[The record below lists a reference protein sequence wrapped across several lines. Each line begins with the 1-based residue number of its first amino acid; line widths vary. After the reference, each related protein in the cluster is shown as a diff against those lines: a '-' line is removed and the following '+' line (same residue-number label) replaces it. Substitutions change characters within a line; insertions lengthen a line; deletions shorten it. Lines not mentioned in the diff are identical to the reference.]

1 MSDKRITEIEE
12 EMAHLTRSVEDLSDI
27 VARLDTENSLLKHR
41 IQMLM
46 QREAERE
53 ASSGGGAVISDQRPP
68 HW

>member
-1 MSDKRITEIEE
+1 MSDTKITQLEE
-12 EMAHLTRSVEDLSDI
+12 DLSHLTRAVEDMSDI
-27 VARLDTENSLLKHR
+27 VARLDTENELLKNR

-53 ASSGGGAVISDQRPP
+53 SAGGNSAVMTDQRPP